1 MKHRSTIFGFALAAA
16 VAGIAL
22 TATGALG
29 GAPLPS
35 ASTQTVSVATAHGRV
50 EARKADAGKAKAR
63 HDAAHSRTA
72 AAKSGF
78 PLRIKDDVGRW
89 ITIKKQPTR
98 ILSLTLGTDEML
110 LSLVPATHI
119 LGMDYLA
126 NDATYSNVAARVNA
140 LIAHHRLKLVG
151 SEAHG
156 LPNVETLIAMRPD
169 LVLIADYTNQNIVR
183 QLQNA
188 GIPVF
193 EFATFNNIRQIEQHI
208 LVLGRLVGAQA
219 RAHQMVDRMNAQLA
233 ALAKTAPKK
242 KLSVLVDDYGYVDGR
257 GTTYNSVIVHAGG
270 VNAAS
275 SIATWAQ
282 LGIEGVAK
290 LNPDVIII
298 PDDSGAQDLQLK
310 AFLKEPG
317 VNALRAVRDHHVYTV
332 SDAQLSDVAQYIVDG
347 VRDVQHVLIEAEH
360 SPHRR

>member
-1 MKHRSTIFGFALAAA
+1 MKHRSTVFGVALAAA
-16 VAGIAL
+16 VAGIGL
-22 TATGALG
+22 TATGAFG
-29 GAPLPS
+29 TGLPS
-35 ASTQTVSVATAHGRV
+35 VARTGGLQAAAHVRV
-50 EARKADAGKAKAR
+50 EAKKKDGGKVNAHHHATHAKAI
-63 HDAAHSRTA
+63 AT
-72 AAKSGF
+72 KSGF

-110 LSLVPATHI
+110 LSLVSPSHI

-126 NDATYSNVAARVNA
+126 NDPTYSNVAARVNA
-140 LIAHHRLKLVG
+140 LVAHHQLKLVG
-151 SEAHG
+151 SESHG

-193 EFATFNNIRQIEQHI
+193 EFATFNNIRQIEQHA
-208 LVLGRLVGAQA
+208 LVLGRLVGAEA
-219 RAHQMVDRMNAQLA
+219 RAHALVDKMNAQLA

-257 GTTYNSVIVHAGG
+257 NTTYNSVIVHAGG

-290 LNPDVIII
+290 LNPDIIII

-317 VNALRAVRDHHVYTV
+317 VKALRAVRDHHVYTV